1 MNDRS
6 TINARRPE
14 WPGLSA
20 AELRTEERKV
30 LAVLFLYAALIFF
43 AIVGLKVLDHQGR
56 GRISDVIAAQT
67 QRERAAE
74 TGELLHAH
82 A

>member
-6 TINARRPE
+6 TINARRSE

-30 LAVLFLYAALIFF
+30 LAVLLLYAALIFF
-43 AIVGLKVLDHQGR
+43 AIVGVKVLDRHMEKQQEPLTVG
-56 GRISDVIAAQT
+56 GAA
-67 QRERAAE
+67 
-74 TGELLHAH
+74 
-82 A
+82 